1 MKTIAWDV
9 DDVLNDLMRCW
20 FQQHWLLIHP
30 DCKLKYRDIIENP
43 PHRVLG
49 INLKE
54 YLDSLDVFRLS
65 KKADQMQPVPEVVSW
80 FSKYGKYF
88 RHIALTARPLNT
100 ISSAS
105 AWVFRYFGAWIRGF
119 HFIPA
124 YRKGQYIPE
133 YDRGKGEYLLRTVES
148 DVLVDDDPA
157 NIDKAGKF
165 GIKGVLMPR
174 PWNKGSFTIEEVLNS
189 LVGVQSKRIYHANS
203 NKIRGN

>member
-20 FQQHWLLIHP
+20 FEQHWLLIHP
-30 DCKLKYRDIIENP
+30 DCTLKYENITENP
-43 PHRVLG
+43 PHRILG

-54 YLDSLDVFRLS
+54 YLDSLDTFRLS
-65 KKADQMQPVPEVVSW
+65 KEAEEMQPIPEVVSW
-80 FSKYGKYF
+80 FSRYGEYY
-88 RHIALTARPLNT
+88 RHIALTARPPNT

-124 YRKGQYIPE
+124 YREGQHIPE
-133 YDRGKGEYLLRTVES
+133 YDRGKGEYLLRLGEL

-157 NIDKAGKF
+157 NIDEARKVGV
-165 GIKGVLMPR
+165 KGVLMPR
-174 PWNKGSFTIEEVLNS
+174 PWNKRDSTIEKVLNS
-189 LVGVQSKRIYHANS
+189 LVEVQSDKGS
-203 NKIRGN
+203 